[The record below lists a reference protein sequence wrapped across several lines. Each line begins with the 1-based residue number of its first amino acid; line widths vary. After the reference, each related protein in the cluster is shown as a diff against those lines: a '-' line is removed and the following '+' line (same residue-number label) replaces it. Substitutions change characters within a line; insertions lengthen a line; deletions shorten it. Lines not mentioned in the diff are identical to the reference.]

1 LHFYIKKNSKN
12 LQVSQKKHNFA
23 ADFGVIRG
31 LKLLEVAP
39 AMAVVRRRKPD
50 DKMIQFTILLSQIIQ
65 L

>member
-1 LHFYIKKNSKN
+1 M
-12 LQVSQKKHNFA
+12 QVSQKKHNFA